1 MTPKRA
7 TPTSATT
14 MLETVNARILK
25 NESGIMGSAM
35 RFSQITNSAPRTIA
49 APTNVRV

>member
-1 MTPKRA
+1 MTPKSA

-25 NESGIMGSAM
+25 NESGIIGSSV
-35 RFSQITNSAPRTIA
+35 RLSHSTNSAPSRIA
-49 APTNVRV
+49 APMKASV